1 VGETRTRAD
10 LLELE
15 LERWALLQGLLD
27 DVPAARANDPTLTPE
42 GWSVRDLVW
51 HMACWDD
58 VVATQLESMHAGTFD
73 ERFDWNTEENNALFL
88 ASGRSV
94 TYEDA
99 RSALKASRTRVVS
112 AMEQLDSVS
121 PRALE
126 FFSEPAFSHID
137 DHVPELRR
145 FVTTDAPR

>member
-1 VGETRTRAD
+1 VGETHTRAD

-15 LERWALLQGLLD
+15 LERWVLLEGLLD
-27 DVPAARANDPTLTPE
+27 DVAAARANDPTLTPE

-51 HMACWDD
+51 HMARWND

-73 ERFDWNTEENNALFL
+73 ERFDWNTEENNARFL

-99 RSALKASRTRVVS
+99 RAPHSRPPGREWSPPWNTSTPSRLGHS
-112 AMEQLDSVS
+112 SSSRS
-121 PRALE
+121 PRSAT
-126 FFSEPAFSHID
+126 S
-137 DHVPELRR
+137 
-145 FVTTDAPR
+145 TTTCRSSDGS